1 MVLIGP
7 KGTLGTI
14 TVGTTTTVD
23 TSAAAVTN
31 SGTPEDAILDF
42 DLPKGEKGTSGAAVD
57 KGEIGPA
64 GTVAVG
70 VVRSVPQSLVA
81 VTNTG
86 TPEQS
91 VLDFDVPKGSKG
103 EQGLPGTAT
112 AKGDTGSKGDI
123 GTAATIA
130 AGTVTTVTLGNE
142 SVSNSGTSSAAVF
155 DFDIPVVPGDK
166 GQKGARGTDGNN
178 AFTETYATWDGQA
191 GAGYTFNSSDTKFI
205 HNVANIT
212 RQSQGVY
219 TITFSN
225 SYSSAD
231 YHVQMFASRNAITQS
246 NVSYWGEIVSKTTSS
261 IQIRIMAA
269 NHNQTSGSFTADT
282 DHINIMCLGD

>member
-1 MVLIGP
+1 MFLDLLSTKVTVNIEENNGARGDADACACVFYGTGSVGTVVEAKGNKGDIGPSGGPIGPQGP

-112 AKGDTGSKGDI
+112 SKGDTGAKGDI

-178 AFTETYATWDGQA
+178 AF
-191 GAGYTFNSSDTKFI
+191 I
-205 HNVANIT
+205 
-212 RQSQGVY
+212 
-219 TITFSN
+219 
-225 SYSSAD
+225 
-231 YHVQMFASRNAITQS
+231 
-246 NVSYWGEIVSKTTSS
+246 
-261 IQIRIMAA
+261 
-269 NHNQTSGSFTADT
+269 
-282 DHINIMCLGD
+282 